1 MNRFLAFLFAVLI
14 ASITISSA
22 CVAQPSDWIRFT
34 LQPQGGNDR
43 LKASFDR
50 ETDGRNDN
58 HWSDGLKPSE
68 LIGLNLTGFY
78 QAGSRPLTFAIVR
91 EAGRLDCA
99 GNGGGSFANGNC
111 RFAANPAFTRLL
123 VNRGIG
129 RPSEDQSFGL
139 MAVNARGELIEAVAT
154 ARYPTPS
161 IDDVMAMS
169 ALGVNGRYIADLAR
183 AGYRPQAIHSLIEFK
198 ALGITPE
205 WIGGLNRIGYANIP
219 SSELVQLKAL
229 GITPEYIA
237 GFDRIGYH
245 HIPAG
250 TLVQL
255 KALDVTP
262 EFVRATVGAGSALPP
277 VDRLVEMKIFGA
289 RRSR

>member
-111 RFAANPAFTRLL
+111 RFAANPAFA
-123 VNRGIG
+123 GH
-129 RPSEDQSFGL
+129 
-139 MAVNARGELIEAVAT
+139 AVLHHRAVA
-154 ARYPTPS
+154 PS
-161 IDDVMAMS
+161 PGRVR
-169 ALGVNGRYIADLAR
+169 LGSPRKPGD
-183 AGYRPQAIHSLIEFK
+183 SM
-198 ALGITPE
+198 
-205 WIGGLNRIGYANIP
+205 
-219 SSELVQLKAL
+219 
-229 GITPEYIA
+229 
-237 GFDRIGYH
+237 
-245 HIPAG
+245 
-250 TLVQL
+250 
-255 KALDVTP
+255 
-262 EFVRATVGAGSALPP
+262 GS
-277 VDRLVEMKIFGA
+277 VI
-289 RRSR
+289 